1 MRKKRHSFQLRMC
14 KIYYNCY
21 YFLLLFFSASNV
33 ILSNVCQWYITQY
46 ARESV
51 KEHILSVVQ
60 NNLTSLYWFRFM
72 PTILDL
78 ELVLKVSQ
86 IL

>member
-1 MRKKRHSFQLRMC
+1 M
-14 KIYYNCY
+14 
-21 YFLLLFFSASNV
+21 

-60 NNLTSLYWFRFM
+60 NNLISLYWFRFI
-72 PTILDL
+72 PTIVDL
-78 ELVLKVSQ
+78 ELVLKVSRVYLF
-86 IL
+86 ITLMNFFTDDEVSHVTKTKMKLLS